1 MAVPIPV
8 APVVVLVIFV
18 SGVLIHKVGVE
29 EAVPAVLAGLVVVID
44 QVFVTLDAA
53 LHPPAACA

>member
-8 APVVVLVIFV
+8 APVVVLVILV

-29 EAVPAVLAGLVVVID
+29 EAVPAVLAAVTVIVPVAFIVP
-44 QVFVTLDAA
+44 Q
-53 LHPPAACA
+53 PPAKGIL